1 MKIANSCIFLLP
13 FMAKRGRPK
22 KIKSIEP
29 QSDTKFE
36 LTLRI
41 GDQDHKLATDNI
53 PEAILEYSPLKIAGK
68 CVMTVKKDGKQF
80 SKIVSPFWLRKLFVN
95 KTARLIFQKQMTQM
109 FQ

>member
-1 MKIANSCIFLLP
+1 MF
-13 FMAKRGRPK
+13 RGKPK
-22 KIKSIEP
+22 KSESIKP
-29 QSDTKFE
+29 QPEKANFE
-36 LTLRI
+36 LILRI
-41 GDQDHKLATDNI
+41 GDQDHKLTTDNI

-80 SKIVSPFWLRKLFVN
+80 QRIVSPFWLRKLFVN